1 MEYFKLRIFRL
12 APLFALVLFV
22 AWLGPDKIERLPSW
36 GRWGIVFYILLS
48 IVLPVLLFP
57 RPKLE
62 QATSKYAI
70 GIRGNVRMIWRALFW
85 LYVCTFVGGVFTI
98 ALLRPVIPLHYAI
111 LPLGVNLIFIVL
123 FGRLLSSGASGKT

>member
-1 MEYFKLRIFRL
+1 MEYFKMRIVRL

-22 AWLGPDKIERLPSW
+22 AWLGPGKIERLPSW

-48 IVLPVLLFP
+48 IVLPALLLP
-57 RPKLE
+57 RPTLE

-70 GIRGNVRMIWRALFW
+70 AIRGHVRMIWRVLFW
-85 LYVCTFVGGVFTI
+85 LYVFTFAGGVFAI
-98 ALLRPVIPLHYAI
+98 AFLRPVIPLHYAA

-123 FGRLLSSGASGKT
+123 FWRLLSAGASSKT